1 MKRRDLLLA
10 ALLGPAGL
18 ATGRATAAERVI
30 GWISPESSEAIA
42 PYLAAFKSGL
52 ASHMTAGTEPVRII
66 ERSAD
71 GDPALIAGFVAELQ
85 RLGVQLIVAQGAAT
99 LPVVR
104 ANPTVPVVFGF
115 SGDPIVAGVARSLAQ
130 PGGNATGMSFM
141 SVELNP
147 KRIDL
152 VRDALPACRHIALLS
167 NARHAGEEKE
177 IAACQA
183 AVAPAGIR
191 LSVHRLQAAA
201 DAAAA
206 LAGALDSGAEAVIA
220 LPSASMVQQTPLLAA
235 GCLRRRVPLI
245 GGWSQMARAGAL
257 LTYGPNLQDAYRRVA
272 SYVIRVLGGAAPA
285 SLPIEQPTAFEL
297 VINLKTARL
306 LGLDLPPALLARADE
321 VIE

>member
-1 MKRRDLLLA
+1 MRRRGLLLA
-10 ALLGPAGL
+10 ALLAPVEF
-18 ATGRATAAERVI
+18 TGWRASAAEQAI
-30 GWISPESSEAIA
+30 GWISPESRAAIA
-42 PYLAAFKSGL
+42 PFLAFKSGL
-52 ASHMTAGTEPVRII
+52 ASHMKSGAEPIRII
-66 ERSAD
+66 ERFAD
-71 GDPALIAGFVAELQ
+71 GDPAMIAGQVAELQ
-85 RLGVQLIVAQGAAT
+85 RLGVRLIVAQGAAT

-104 ANPTVPVVFGF
+104 ADPTVPVVFGF
-115 SGDPIVAGVARSLAQ
+115 SGDPVVAGIVRSLAR
-130 PGGNATGMSFM
+130 PGGNASGMSFM

-152 VRDALPACRHIALLS
+152 VRDVLPSCRQIALLS

-191 LSVHRLQAAA
+191 LSVHRLQSAA

-220 LPSASMVQQTPLLAA
+220 LPSASMVQQTPMLAA

-245 GGWSQMARAGAL
+245 GGWSEMARAGAL
-257 LTYGPNLQDAYRRVA
+257 LTYGPNLREAYRRVA
-272 SYVIRVLGGAAPA
+272 SYVIRILDGAAVG
-285 SLPIEQPTAFEL
+285 SLPVEQPTTFEL
-297 VINLKTARL
+297 VINLTTARQ
-306 LGLDLPPALLARADE
+306 LGLELPTALLARADE